1 MTDMQ
6 QQNFVKTVFD
16 RTFKLSSYQYEGS
29 AADELRE
36 GERNPFDFTGKQRW
50 TSKVRPSEVCF
61 LYVVS

>member
-1 MTDMQ
+1 M
-6 QQNFVKTVFD
+6 
-16 RTFKLSSYQYEGS
+16 FKLSSYQYEGS